1 MSELVSINS
10 LIPSFPTDSEN
21 SDVVCVQLKSYR
33 QKDAYFTVAV
43 FRDFIDAREF
53 LLMFP
58 NIPGCKLRIKDC
70 FGNVLY
76 STCCSYNFSL
86 SKAGSLNWWLDQ
98 SDELKECVTGKNFF
112 IAVKKPE
119 LPKFSLRSV
128 ARKLRSFVKP

>member
-43 FRDFIDAREF
+43 FRDFVQAKEF
-53 LLMFP
+53 VEMFP
-58 NIPGCKLRIKDC
+58 NIPGSKLRIKDC
-70 FGNVLY
+70 FENTLY
-76 STCCSYNFSL
+76 QTCHSYHFSVN
-86 SKAGSLNWWLDQ
+86 KTGTLNWWFDQ
-98 SDELKECVTGKNFF
+98 CDELKDCVSGVNFF

-119 LPKFSLRSV
+119 IPGFSLKSI
-128 ARKLRSFVKP
+128 ARKIKGLIK